1 MTDDKKD
8 EEIIKLKKKI
18 EELEKK
24 KKVEILNKILA
35 RLKYRGDKIPFC
47 KSHLEDLRRRFYLEN
62 EDLVKEEEARF
73 QKEKELSERAAAQ
86 NVKLAELKANIEEK
100 LLAAPEERKTKF
112 FKDTFDGLVK
122 DYSKYLSQINE
133 KIAEN
138 TEIVSNFEKIQK
150 IR

>member
-1 MTDDKKD
+1 MKKIILTLFVLLSIGIFAND
-8 EEIIKLKKKI
+8 EIISELKG
-18 EELEKK
+18 
-24 KKVEILNKILA
+24 LNA
-35 RLKYRGDKIPFC
+35 EY
-47 KSHLEDLRRRFYLEN
+47 

-86 NVKLAELKANIEEK
+86 N
-100 LLAAPEERKTKF
+100 ERKTKF

>member
-1 MTDDKKD
+1 MKKVILTLFILSSMAIFAND
-8 EEIIKLKKKI
+8 EIISELKG
-18 EELEKK
+18 
-24 KKVEILNKILA
+24 LNTE
-35 RLKYRGDKIPFC
+35 Y
-47 KSHLEDLRRRFYLEN
+47 

-86 NVKLAELKANIEEK
+86 NIKLAELKASIEEK

-122 DYSKYLSQINE
+122 DYSKYLSQIDE

-138 TEIVSNFEKIQK
+138 NEIVSNFEKIQK

>member
-1 MTDDKKD
+1 MKKVILTLFILSSMAIFAND
-8 EEIIKLKKKI
+8 EIISELKG
-18 EELEKK
+18 
-24 KKVEILNKILA
+24 LNTE
-35 RLKYRGDKIPFC
+35 Y
-47 KSHLEDLRRRFYLEN
+47 

-86 NVKLAELKANIEEK
+86 NIKLAELKASIEEK

-112 FKDTFDGLVK
+112 FKDTFDRLVN

>member
-1 MTDDKKD
+1 MKKVILTLFVLLSIGIFAND
-8 EEIIKLKKKI
+8 EIISELKG
-18 EELEKK
+18 LN
-24 KKVEILNKILA
+24 VE
-35 RLKYRGDKIPFC
+35 Y
-47 KSHLEDLRRRFYLEN
+47 EN
-62 EDLVKEEEARF
+62 LVKEEEARF

-86 NVKLAELKANIEEK
+86 NVKLAELKASIEEK